1 MSGGLVG
8 WIDHERDLTQH
19 MDTIRAM
26 SDTLAARAPD
36 GGALHLTRHAA
47 LAHRHLALPS
57 TPQSP
62 QSPQSPQR
70 PQGPRGPLGQLGPQP
85 ALFPT
90 QQGDGVALAYDGAIY
105 NLAALRRGLGLSPL
119 ATDTDVLLHA
129 YLTHGADFV
138 TSLIGA
144 FALAIWDGRDRRL
157 LLARDHLGL
166 KPLYYHP
173 YPGGIL
179 FASLPGGIMANPLF
193 TPRLDRSLM
202 TMVLQ
207 PRLTLAGETPLEG
220 LREVEPAHVLT
231 YTPDRGPHSRAY
243 WRLVSEPHED
253 PPARTAERVR
263 ELFDAAV
270 AGQLPASGPC
280 GAMLSGGVDSTS
292 VAALAARLLPG
303 KLDTYC
309 VEFDSDRAHFAPT
322 ELRPDVDAPFAAAA
336 AQFMGSR
343 HTTLTATMR
352 DLLAAI
358 PATRRARDLPGWG
371 QFDASMYLLFRR
383 MREDTTVALSGEAAD
398 EFFGG
403 YPYLFKPELIGRDTF
418 PWLGDGPKLADYLVP
433 ELARE
438 GDEKARYAQLL
449 GEVPRLPGERGL
461 DARMREVLYL
471 GMAGPLAVV
480 LDRKERM
487 SAAQGLHVRLPFC
500 DHRLVQYVWNVPWSM
515 KCGGGLKS
523 LLKDAMAGLLPPST
537 LNRRKSA
544 YPHVQNPA
552 HDQALVRE
560 ARWIANASESPLR
573 PMFDAPRLNG
583 LLDRIGAGELRAQL
597 PGGSS
602 GAQLLVNL
610 VELNAWVREY
620 RVSIS

>member
-1 MSGGLVG
+1 MSGGLIG
-8 WIDHERDLTQH
+8 WIDLERDLKERA
-19 MDTIRAM
+19 DVVRAM
-26 SDTLAARAPD
+26 TDTMCDRGPD
-36 GGALHLTRHAA
+36 GGAVHITRHAA
-47 LAHRHLALPS
+47 LGHRRRTTPS
-57 TPQSP
+57 PGEG
-62 QSPQSPQR
+62 R
-70 PQGPRGPLGQLGPQP
+70 QP
-85 ALFPT
+85 ALFATGRGSAPE
-90 QQGDGVALAYDGAIY
+90 DGTVVLVYDGAIY
-105 NLAALRRGLGLSPL
+105 NLAAVRRSLGLPPV
-119 ATDTDVLLHA
+119 ATDIDVLLHA

-138 TSLIGA
+138 GRLVGA
-144 FALAIWDGRDRRL
+144 FAMAIWDGRERRL
-157 LLARDHLGL
+157 LLARDHMGL

-179 FASLPGGIMANPLF
+179 FASVPRGIMANPLF
-193 TPRLDRSLM
+193 TPRLDQSLM
-202 TMVLQ
+202 TIALQ
-207 PRLTLAGETPLEG
+207 PRLTLAGETPLAG
-220 LREVEPAHVLT
+220 VHEVKPAHVIT
-231 YTPDRGPHSRAY
+231 YTPDHGPVSRAY
-243 WRLVSEPHED
+243 WRLTSAPHD
-253 PPARTAERVR
+253 HTPAQTAERVR
-263 ELFDAAV
+263 ELLHDAV

-292 VAALAARLLPG
+292 VAALAARLLPHA
-303 KLDTYC
+303 LDTYC
-309 VEFDSDRAHFAPT
+309 VEFDSDKAHFAPT
-322 ELRPDVDAPFAAAA
+322 ELRPDVDAPYAAAA
-336 AQFMGSR
+336 AEFMGSR
-343 HTTLTATMR
+343 HTTLTATMP

-383 MREDTTVALSGEAAD
+383 MRQDTTVALSGEAAD

-403 YPYLFKPELIGRDTF
+403 YPYLFKTELIGRDTF
-418 PWLGDGPKLADYLVP
+418 PWLGDGPKLADFLVP
-433 ELARE
+433 ELKRD

-449 GEVPRLPGERGL
+449 GEVPRLPGEAEP

-515 KCGGGLKS
+515 KCAGGLKS
-523 LLKDAMAGLLPPST
+523 LLKDAMADVLPPTT
-537 LNRRKSA
+537 LTRQKSA

-560 ARWIANASESPLR
+560 ATWIVNASESPLR
-573 PMFDAPRLNG
+573 AMFDAPRLND
-583 LLDRIGAGELRAQL
+583 LLKQIGADELRAQL
-597 PGGSS
+597 PGGASA
-602 GAQLLVNL
+602 AQLLVQL